1 MDLYEILE
9 QHKIWVETLGQEGI
23 KANFYEADL
32 RGANL
37 FCADLREADLRSADL
52 SNARLCGANL
62 NGARLCGA
70 NLRNADLR
78 DSNLYDADLRG
89 ANLFG
94 ANLRD
99 ADLPEST
106 FIIQGEK
113 YFISIV
119 NGDCVNVGNQSYSV
133 NQWRQFN
140 RQTIEEINGKKLLKF
155 YPRLLDII
163 DFYCGKGD
171 RPQWLKEQNCVE

>member
-89 ANLFG
+89 ANLFS
-94 ANLRD
+94 ANLCD

-140 RQTIEEINGKKLLKF
+140 QQTIEEINGKKLLKF

-171 RPQWLKEQNCVE
+171 RPKWLKEQNCVE